1 MTDCPLAH
9 APNAADAPGALIPGA
24 RFSFQEFIGLER
36 RVQGEVA
43 HIRLKHRGELMNYL
57 DHFHG
62 GVLMT
67 VLDAAMAGAIR
78 IHAPGCSMVTIDMA
92 THFLGTARG
101 ELNAVGRVLRRT
113 RNLCFC
119 TAEIHN
125 EHGELIATASGCF
138 KYRPAPAANGS
149 TDTSTTL

>member
-1 MTDCPLAH
+1 MNDCPLVH
-9 APNAADAPGALIPGA
+9 APNAAAEPGALFPGA
-24 RFSFQEFIGLER
+24 RLSFQEFIGLER
-36 RVQGEVA
+36 WVQGETA
-43 HIRLKHRGELMNYL
+43 HIRLKHRAELMNYL
-57 DHFHG
+57 GHFHG

-78 IHAPGCSMVTIDMA
+78 LRTPGCSMVTIDMA

-101 ELNAVGRVLRRT
+101 ELNAVGRVLRQT

-125 EHGELIATASGCF
+125 EDGELIATASGCF
-138 KYRPAPAANGS
+138 KYRPAQAANRS
-149 TDTSTTL
+149 TDTSTTI